1 MGWRTL
7 YVCSGDYALAQKTI
21 ILFWESINRVEYLV
35 ALLQGI
41 YFFVFGIWPILHM
54 RSFLKV
60 TGPKTDLWLVKTVGL
75 ILAVIGAVLIF
86 AQVNAEVNTS
96 LIILAICSAL
106 SLAVIEFVYVTKR
119 VISPI
124 YLGDSLLE
132 LLLIACWVVSIVFA

>member
-132 LLLIACWVVSIVFA
+132 LILIAWWVVSIVFA